1 MSEVSTIGVDLAKN
15 LSQRLMAGCQRAFAF
30 AATADLVLRRR
41 SRSLTPA
48 VETLAVFAH
57 ALA

>member
-1 MSEVSTIGVDLAKN
+1 MSEVTTIGVDLAKN
-15 LSQRLMAGCQRAFAF
+15 RSQRLMAGRQRASAL
-30 AATADLVLRRR
+30 AAMADLVLRRR
-41 SRSLTPA
+41 SRGLTPA